1 MNDRWERLIDLYHS
15 AVSLPADERAT
26 LLAEEC
32 GDDPVLQ
39 ADVERMIVAHHRVSR
54 PTGPAP
60 VVSAAPLPALPAHD
74 ATDTTPDIDPAAP
87 PPEADE
93 PAAPGAAMGDDR
105 ALEGEPIEAYADNH
119 QLSVTER
126 LELFLQ
132 LCNAVANAHRRGL
145 AHGALAPEN
154 ILVTAAGVP
163 ALPDAGLGDD
173 DPTPAAD
180 IAALGIVLDRLLA
193 VGVTTAHRRPLRRQ
207 VDGTV
212 LKALRK
218 DGQWRYESV
227 EALADD
233 IRRQLET
240 APARERRDARRTR
253 PATPPR
259 RRVSAVAA
267 CALAAVVVVAL
278 GAWVWPLLGHR
289 AESAPVAPQAEARP
303 LRTRVLVGDLADRA
317 QDPPLAAALSD
328 ALRTG
333 LTESPSIAVASTPQT
348 TGAEITGSIE
358 RGAGAGYTLTVQL
371 TTSRDDAGPRT
382 LHEIALDS
390 SDVIPALGRLS
401 QRLREQFGESPTS
414 IAATPRLEDVTTA
427 SLPALRA
434 FESASSAI
442 RAGDRASGIRSLV
455 AAVALDSGFASA
467 YRLLGLTYRE
477 LGDRLRSAEAMG
489 NAVTN
494 RERLPFTERNQTIA
508 SHAMTVTGDYAAAVD
523 AYNRLL
529 SRDPRNAR
537 ILASLGAVHAAR
549 REYAVQESLLVRAI
563 AVDSDASL
571 LHIALAMAEVNQG
584 KYDDA
589 RRALE
594 RTERRFPGLQGT
606 QLARI
611 AFAASQRDWE
621 TAERE
626 ARDAVSRVPIDSID
640 ALDTRHTLGTILMAQ
655 GRLNDAEQELRRLI
669 ALGARRRAGRPSYAA
684 TLSLAYLELRYRHS
698 PAAAVSTVNGTL
710 ARLPLGRLDPED
722 RPYEEIARLFADAG
736 QPARAAEVMAQAA
749 RAGARPG
756 TDANRRWTAGAIAMA
771 ERRAWEGEIE
781 IQAAANTHP
790 CPICALPDL
799 ARAYEVAG
807 KPDSASAIYELYLRA
822 PWQRRFETD
831 GVELGLAMKRLG
843 ELYQQQ
849 NDRSRAAAQY
859 AALLQLWRG
868 ADHELGPLVADVRR
882 RLEQT
887 TDVSAAR

>member
-32 GDDPVLQ
+32 GDDLTLQ

-54 PTGPAP
+54 PTGAAP
-60 VVSAAPLPALPAHD
+60 VVDAPPLRPH
-74 ATDTTPDIDPAAP
+74 DTTEAASGVDSAP
-87 PPEADE
+87 PPPEGDE
-93 PAAPGAAMGDDR
+93 PASIGAVRD

-145 AHGALAPEN
+145 AHGALAPGD
-154 ILVTAAGVP
+154 ILVTAAGAP
-163 ALPDAGLGDD
+163 LLPDAGLGDD

-180 IAALGIVLDRLLA
+180 VTALGVVLDRLLA

-212 LKALRK
+212 LKALRR

-253 PATPPR
+253 PATPSR

-267 CALAAVVVVAL
+267 WSLAAVAVVAL
-278 GAWVWPLLGHR
+278 GALAWPLRQRR
-289 AESAPVAPQAEARP
+289 AESAPVTPQTETRP
-303 LRTRVLVGDLADRA
+303 LRTRVLVGDLADHA
-317 QDPPLAAALSD
+317 QDPQLAAALSD
-328 ALRTG
+328 ALRAG
-333 LTESPSIAVASTPQT
+333 LAESPSIGVATARQG
-348 TGAEITGSIE
+348 TGAELTGSIE
-358 RGAGAGYTLTVQL
+358 RTAGAGYTLTVQL
-371 TTSRDDAGPRT
+371 TTSRDSAGPRT
-382 LHEIALDS
+382 LHETALDS

-401 QRLREQFGESPTS
+401 QQLREQFGESPTS

-434 FESASSAI
+434 FASGASAI
-442 RAGDRASGIRSLV
+442 RSGDRAGGIRSLV
-455 AAVALDSGFASA
+455 AAVALDSGYASA
-467 YRLLGLTYRE
+467 YHLLGLTYRG
-477 LGDRLRSAEAMG
+477 LDDRLRSGEAMDH
-489 NAVTN
+489 AITN
-494 RERLPFTERNQTIA
+494 RARLPFTERNQTIA
-508 SHAMTVTGDYAAAVD
+508 SQAMTVTGDYASAVD

-537 ILASLGAVHAAR
+537 ILASLGAAHAAR

-563 AVDSDASL
+563 AVDSDVSP
-571 LHIALAMAEVNQG
+571 LHIALAMAQVNQG

-589 RRALE
+589 RRALD
-594 RTERRFPGLQGT
+594 RTEGKFPGLRSA
-606 QLARI
+606 QLARV

-626 ARDAVSRVPIDSID
+626 VRDVVSRVPSDSID
-640 ALDTRHTLGTILMAQ
+640 ALDTRHTLGNILMAQ
-655 GRLNDAEQELRRLI
+655 GRLGEAEQEFRRII
-669 ALGARRRAGRPSYAA
+669 ALGARRGAARPSYAA

-698 PAAAVSTVNGTL
+698 PAAAVSAVNGTL

-722 RPYEEIARLFADAG
+722 RPYEEIARLFANAG
-736 QPARAAEVMAQAA
+736 QPARAAGVMAQAT

-756 TDANRRWTAGAIAMA
+756 ADANRRWAAGAIAMA

-781 IQAAANTHP
+781 IQTAANTHQ

-807 KPDSASAIYELYLRA
+807 KPDSASAIYEQYLRA
-822 PWQRRFETD
+822 PWHRRYDID
-831 GVELGLAMKRLG
+831 GVELGFAMKRLG

-859 AALLQLWRG
+859 TALLELWRG
-868 ADHELGPLVADVRR
+868 ADRELGPLVADVRR

>member
-32 GDDPVLQ
+32 GDDSALQ
-39 ADVERMIVAHHRVSR
+39 AELERMIVAHHRVSR
-54 PTGPAP
+54 PTGAAP
-60 VVSAAPLPALPAHD
+60 VVSAAPLPAIPAAPAHD
-74 ATDTTPDIDPAAP
+74 ATDTARDIDPAAP
-87 PPEADE
+87 PPEAEE
-93 PAAPGAAMGDDR
+93 PAPTGVVID
-105 ALEGEPIEAYADNH
+105 ALGGQPIETYADSH

-145 AHGALAPEN
+145 THGELAPAD
-154 ILVTAAGVP
+154 IFVTAEGIP
-163 ALPDAGLGDD
+163 MLPLVGLGDD
-173 DPTPAAD
+173 DPTPATD

-193 VGVTTAHRRPLRRQ
+193 VGVTTATRRPLRRQ

-212 LKALRK
+212 LKALRQ

-253 PATPPR
+253 PTAPPR
-259 RRVSAVAA
+259 RRVSPVAA
-267 CALAAVVVVAL
+267 WTLAAVAVVAL
-278 GAWVWPLLGHR
+278 GAVVWPLLQPR
-289 AESAPVAPQAEARP
+289 ADSTPVAPQAEARP
-303 LRTRVLVGDLADRA
+303 LRTRVLVNDLADRA
-317 QDPPLAAALSD
+317 QDPQLAAALSD
-328 ALRTG
+328 ALRAG
-333 LTESPSIAVASTPQT
+333 LAESPSIAVASARES

-358 RGAGAGYTLTVQL
+358 RAGGDGYTLTVQL
-371 TTSRDDAGPRT
+371 TNSRDKTGPRI
-382 LHEIALDS
+382 LHETALDS
-390 SDVIPALGRLS
+390 GDVLPALGRLS
-401 QRLREQFGESPTS
+401 EQLRGQFGESPTS

-434 FESASSAI
+434 FATASSAI
-442 RAGDRASGIRSLV
+442 RAGDRTGGIRSL
-455 AAVALDSGFASA
+455 ATAVALDSGFASA

-477 LGDRLRSAEAMG
+477 LGDRLRAGEAMDY
-489 NAVTN
+489 AVTN
-494 RERLPFTERNQTIA
+494 RARLPFTERNQTIA

-571 LHIALAMAEVNQG
+571 LHIGLAMAEVNQG

-594 RTERRFPGLQGT
+594 RMERRFPGLRST

-626 ARDAVSRVPIDSID
+626 ARDIVSRMPIDSID
-640 ALDTRHTLGTILMAQ
+640 ALDTRHTLASILMAQ
-655 GRLNDAEQELRRLI
+655 GRLGEAEQEFRRII
-669 ALGARRRAGRPSYAA
+669 ALGTRRGAARPLYAA

-710 ARLPLGRLDPED
+710 ARFPLGRLDPED
-722 RPYEEIARLFADAG
+722 RPYEEIARLYADAG
-736 QPARAAEVMAQAA
+736 QPERAVEMMAQAA
-749 RAGARPG
+749 RAGARPR
-756 TDANRRWTAGAIAMA
+756 TDANQRWTAGVIAVA
-771 ERRAWEGEIE
+771 ERRAWEGEIQ
-781 IQAAANTHP
+781 IQDAANTHP

-799 ARAYEVAG
+799 ARAYELAG
-807 KPDSASAIYELYLRA
+807 KPDSASAIYEQYLRA

-843 ELYQQQ
+843 ELYQHQ

-859 AALLQLWRG
+859 TALLRLWRG
-868 ADHELGPLVADVRR
+868 ADQELGPLVADVRR